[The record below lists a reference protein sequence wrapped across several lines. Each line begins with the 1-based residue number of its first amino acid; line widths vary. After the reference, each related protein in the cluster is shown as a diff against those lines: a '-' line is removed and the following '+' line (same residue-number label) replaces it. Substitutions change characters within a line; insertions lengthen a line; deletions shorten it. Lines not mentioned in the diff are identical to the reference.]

1 MRRSKATGVLV
12 SMLWMAGCS
21 LGLTGGGNVV
31 RDAEDVP
38 NHFEPKNPDN
48 RILPADTI
56 AGSGCLNP
64 MVDPRDGTEVGMLR
78 SDQGSADYAVPGRMY
93 GVGTGELLRIECNT
107 GRVLGIVRR

>member
-1 MRRSKATGVLV
+1 MRRNQVILVLV
-12 SMLWMAGCS
+12 SLWWVAGCS
-21 LGLTGGGNVV
+21 IGLSGGGTVV

-38 NHFEPKNPDN
+38 NHFEPKNPDH

-78 SDQGSADYAVPGRMY
+78 SVQGAADYAVPGRMY
-93 GVGTGELLRIECNT
+93 GVGAGELLRIECNT